1 MFEHGTEKQP
11 ILKESSD
18 LDQMPEIATEFSCGE
33 CGLPASVVE
42 SDSNHWANAQGHIM
56 HRMRVILKCGNCKTR
71 TAFRL
76 GGYVVRNSDHVKGP
90 LEGE

>member
-1 MFEHGTEKQP
+1 MFEHGTDKQP

-18 LDQMPEIATEFSCGE
+18 LDQMPEIATEFSCAG
-33 CGLPASVVE
+33 CGLPAAVVE
-42 SDSNHWANAQGHIM
+42 SNSKQWENAQGHIM
-56 HRMRVILKCGNCKTR
+56 HRMRIIVKCDNCNNR

-76 GGYVVRNSDHVKGP
+76 GGYVVRNSDHVKGQ